1 MVQISLLLWHGA
13 RTLLEREPKL
23 FVWDL
28 DDTFW
33 KGTLSEGPVERIDA
47 HIALVERLARRGV
60 VSSIASKNDPDAARA
75 ELERMGVWELFV
87 FPKIAWSPKGP
98 MVRRIVEQARLR
110 TVDLL
115 FVDDIAAHREE
126 VRLANEGIA
135 VAPPEAL
142 TGLDPGRWGKDDPAL
157 SRLSHYKIL
166 ETREEEATTF
176 SGDPL
181 EFLRGAE
188 IEVRIGGREACLA
201 NFERVVELLER
212 TNRLNFSK
220 VRLPRQGLRALLGD
234 ARADVGVVW
243 VRDRFG
249 DYGLSGFY
257 AVLAGELAH
266 FLFSCRVLDMGVEH
280 AVFRQIEAQHP
291 GLRCRFAEGLGRG
304 AAFVTLCADP
314 PPASPASASAAD
326 TYRVALKGSCDLEIA
341 AAVLSRYFETSQEL
355 QIPLPNGTSDA
366 FSSHTEHLRQ
376 RGAPVPDDL
385 GFIGPQT
392 TASRVLDAP
401 FDALIYGLSVDYW
414 SGLYRR
420 NATGQRVVAGW
431 FFCDL
436 FGVDAAN
443 EYPGFVAWE
452 DESGPRGYLAAHR
465 DRIRR
470 DYTFE
475 GGISPARFE
484 ENLRWLCAQVPADRV
499 LILLNVPDAGDA
511 SCPHGARVNPLLR
524 ERYRQLN
531 AVVDR
536 VVSET
541 PHARLVD
548 IRAIA
553 GPGDIQDMHTHLTR
567 RCSMEIA
574 TELLAHL
581 FLARDARRPAGA
593 GAPRPNG

>member
-1 MVQISLLLWHGA
+1 MI
-13 RTLLEREPKL
+13 EREPKL
-23 FVWDL
+23 IVWDL

-33 KGTLSEGPVERIDA
+33 RGTLTEGPVERVDA
-47 HIALVERLARRGV
+47 HVALVERLARRGV
-60 VSSIASKNDPDAARA
+60 VSAIASKNDLDAARA

-98 MVRRIVEQARLR
+98 LVRRIIEQARLR
-110 TVDLL
+110 AVDVL

-142 TGLDPGRWGKDDPAL
+142 AGIDPARWGKDDPAL

-166 ETREEEATTF
+166 EAKEEAGAAFF
-176 SGDPL
+176 SVPRDPI
-181 EFLRGAE
+181 EFLRGAG

-201 NFERVVELLER
+201 HFERVAELFER

-220 VRLPRQGLRALLGD
+220 IRLPRQGLRALLSD
-234 ARADVGVVW
+234 ARADVGAVW

-257 AVLAGELAH
+257 AVISGELAH

-280 AVFRQIEAQHP
+280 FVFRHLEAHHP
-291 GLRCRFAEGLGRG
+291 GLRCRFAGGLGRD
-304 AAFVTLCADP
+304 ASFVTLSSEP
-314 PPASPASASAAD
+314 PLPSPAGAAGG
-326 TYRVALKGSCDLEIA
+326 YRVAFKGACDLEIA
-341 AAVLSRYFETSQEL
+341 ASILSRYVETSQEL
-355 QIPLPNGTSDA
+355 QIPLPSGVSDV
-366 FSSHTEHLRQ
+366 FSSHTEYLRQ

-385 GFIGPQT
+385 AFIGPQT
-392 TASRVLDAP
+392 TQSRVLDAD
-401 FDALIYGLSVDYW
+401 FDALVVGLSVDYW

-420 NATGQRVVAGW
+420 NATGQRIAAGW

-436 FGVDAAN
+436 FGEEAAR
-443 EYPGFVAWE
+443 EYPEFVAWE
-452 DESGPRGYLAAHR
+452 DASGPRGYLAAHR
-465 DRIRR
+465 DRIRK

-475 GGISPARFE
+475 GGVSPARFE
-484 ENLRWLCAQVPADRV
+484 ENLRWLCAQVPAGRSLV
-499 LILLNVPDAGDA
+499 LVNVADAGDA

-536 VVSET
+536 VVSEE
-541 PHARLVD
+541 PAARLVD
-548 IRAIA
+548 VRAIA
-553 GPGDIQDMHTHLTR
+553 RPEDIQDMHTHLTR
-567 RCSMEIA
+567 RCYVEIA
-574 TELLAHL
+574 TELLAL
-581 FLARDARRPAGA
+581 VLPARDARRRGGA
-593 GAPRPNG
+593 AAQLPGG